1 METCTNTCE
10 HLLSHKGC
18 PPLNGLDRNI
28 QPSGISSWQRKK
40 ISLVTISHNLAKKF
54 LKKFKDV
61 LSHHQII
68 GENMCNLNL
77 NSYWSV
83 RCCMLNNRWT
93 LLMDD
98 LGSPGLKKKLFFIFR
113 KQICLLGHF
122 LWFLVPFLKFS
133 FKFGYIPL
141 QIFYNNCMFTCKV
154 TLVLCV
160 LDQ

>member
-1 METCTNTCE
+1 M
-10 HLLSHKGC
+10 SHY
-18 PPLNGLDRNI
+18 
-28 QPSGISSWQRKK
+28 
-40 ISLVTISHNLAKKF
+40 
-54 LKKFKDV
+54 
-61 LSHHQII
+61 QII

-83 RCCMLNNRWT
+83 RCCMLNNRCTLT

-98 LGSPGLKKKLFFIFR
+98 LGSPGLKKKPFFIFR

-122 LWFLVPFLKFS
+122 LWFLVPFLKFN

-154 TLVLCV
+154 TLVFCV
-160 LDQ
+160 LDQLPPFFQADNKIWLWFTYKIFSLGLKQYVLM